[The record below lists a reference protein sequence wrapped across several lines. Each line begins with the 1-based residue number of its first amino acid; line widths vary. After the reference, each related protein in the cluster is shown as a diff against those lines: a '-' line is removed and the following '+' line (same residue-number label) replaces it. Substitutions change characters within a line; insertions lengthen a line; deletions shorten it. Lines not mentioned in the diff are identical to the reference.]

1 MGIAIRASSQAERPR
16 VRIAGTVQA
25 IRNERIG
32 GMPALEA
39 EVQPGHGRPDLGQV
53 DLVWLG
59 RAGIP
64 GIEPGATVVAEGRL
78 VVRRGRTT
86 MFNPRYELRFAVT
99 SEHEPNEPVSAVA

>member
-1 MGIAIRASSQAERPR
+1 MGISIRANSQAERPR
-16 VRIAGTVQA
+16 VQIAGTVQA

-39 EVQPGHGRPDLGQV
+39 EVQPGHGRADLGQV

-59 RAGIP
+59 RASIP
-64 GIEPGATVVAEGRL
+64 GIEPGTTVVAEGRL

-86 MFNPRYELRFAVT
+86 MCNPRYELRFALT
-99 SEHEPNEPVSAVA
+99 SEHEPSEPVSAVA

>member
-1 MGIAIRASSQAERPR
+1 MGIAIRTDSPAERPR
-16 VRIAGTVQA
+16 VRVAGTVQV

-39 EVQPGHGRPDLGQV
+39 EVQPGHGRADLRQV

-59 RAGIP
+59 RASIP
-64 GIEPGATVVAEGRL
+64 GIEPGTIVVAEGRL

-86 MFNPRYELRFAVT
+86 MFNPRYELRFAGT
-99 SEHEPNEPVSAVA
+99 SEHVSAVA